1 MRRSVK
7 SLMALA
13 MAVSVSASMAVLS
26 GCGAASGSQDRDN
39 AGAANA
45 QTGTAAVNQTGS
57 GTEAGTDT
65 NTDTSTD
72 TGTGSGTGGNS
83 SSGEKTVIE
92 YWHCNAETQG
102 GLVVDELVKQF
113 NESNDH
119 IQVVAKY
126 NPDMYKGLMQNLQAE
141 AAAGNS
147 PALVQ
152 IGWAFLDYFSNNFS
166 YVSPQD
172 AIDRFDKEDA
182 GFLQD
187 KFLPN
192 VLELAVNSQGSQ
204 VGIPYS
210 LSNPVLYINKD
221 ILREAGLAEDGP
233 ATWQEVSEFAKT
245 IKEKTGKYGFYM
257 QEPAD
262 FWAQQGLIESS
273 GAKMLTTNA
282 EGKKEAS
289 FATEDGIEAMQ
300 LIADMVKDQTALHM
314 SWEEGCQ
321 SFIDGNCA
329 MLYTTIARRASVQKG
344 AQFDVATVKSPL
356 WNDRERM
363 VPAGGCFLAITA
375 QGDDQVK
382 AAWEFEKF
390 LYSVESMA
398 AWTEGTGY
406 VPPRKDV
413 AEAENGLKTFLAE
426 NKMMNAAIEQMDG
439 VVPWTAFP
447 GDAGLQAEQMLLD
460 MRDQILGGQVTA
472 EQGMKAAQDA
482 INQLLAVQ

>member
-13 MAVSVSASMAVLS
+13 MAASMAVLS
-26 GCGAASGSQDRDN
+26 GCGAAAAGSGVQDN
-39 AGAANA
+39 TGASNA
-45 QTGTAAVNQTGS
+45 QTSVAAVNQTGS
-57 GTEAGTDT
+57 GAKANTET
-65 NTDTSTD
+65 NTETKAE
-72 TGTGSGTGGNS
+72 GNS
-83 SSGEKTVIE
+83 SSGGKTVIE

-141 AAAGNS
+141 AAAGRS

-166 YVSPQD
+166 YVSPQE
-172 AIDRFDKEDA
+172 AIDKFDKEDA

-192 VLELAVNSQGSQ
+192 VLELAVNSEGSQ

-221 ILREAGLAEDGP
+221 ILREAGLPEDGP
-233 ATWQEVSEFAKT
+233 TTWQEVSEFAKT
-245 IKEKTGKYGFYM
+245 VKEKTGKYGFYM

-282 EGKKEAS
+282 EGKKEAA

-300 LIADMVKDQTALHM
+300 LMADMVKDQTALHI

-344 AQFDVATVKSPL
+344 AQFDAATVKSPL
-356 WNDRERM
+356 WNDKERM

-413 AEAENGLKTFLAE
+413 AGAENGLKTFLAE

-472 EQGMKAAQDA
+472 EQGMKATQDA

>member
-1 MRRSVK
+1 M
-7 SLMALA
+7 
-13 MAVSVSASMAVLS
+13 
-26 GCGAASGSQDRDN
+26 
-39 AGAANA
+39 
-45 QTGTAAVNQTGS
+45 
-57 GTEAGTDT
+57 
-65 NTDTSTD
+65 
-72 TGTGSGTGGNS
+72 
-83 SSGEKTVIE
+83 
-92 YWHCNAETQG
+92 
-102 GLVVDELVKQF
+102 
-113 NESNDH
+113 
-119 IQVVAKY
+119 AKY

-141 AAAGNS
+141 AAAGRS

-182 GFLQD
+182 GFLKD

-192 VLELAVNSQGSQ
+192 VLGLAVNSEGSQ

-221 ILREAGLAEDGP
+221 ILREAGLPEEGP
-233 ATWQEVSEFAKT
+233 ATWQEVREFAKT

-273 GAKMLTTNA
+273 GAKMLIANA
-282 EGKKEAS
+282 EGKKEAA
-289 FATEDGIEAMQ
+289 FATEDAIAAMQ
-300 LIADMVKDQTALHM
+300 LMADMVKDQTALHI